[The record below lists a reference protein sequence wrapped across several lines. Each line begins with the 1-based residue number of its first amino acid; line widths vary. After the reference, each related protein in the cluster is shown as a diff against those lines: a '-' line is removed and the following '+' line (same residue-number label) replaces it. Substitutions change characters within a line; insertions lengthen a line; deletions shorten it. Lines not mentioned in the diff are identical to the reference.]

1 MIKFPGSPPQMGP
14 LCLPD
19 GWPTGFFLPSALPT
33 EAVGVCGGGLPGEH
47 KGPCPATT
55 SLCPPSFPRE
65 PEPFQPSLG
74 RAQLG
79 LAAVAGG
86 GPVSPSPELCLWAC
100 LPGTDA
106 RWVPAGARQGVIRWD
121 QDSGLTQQPDMGQAQ
136 TFSSPTHS
144 TARYIKAQ
152 TRQDLSP
159 GHTDLLAR
167 DGRGRGRLTSN

>member
-106 RWVPAGARQGVIRWD
+106 RWVPAGPDRGLFAGIRILGSHSSRTWGRRRP
-121 QDSGLTQQPDMGQAQ
+121 SHPPPIQQPDI
-136 TFSSPTHS
+136 S
-144 TARYIKAQ
+144 RL
-152 TRQDLSP
+152 RQ
-159 GHTDLLAR
+159 GKT
-167 DGRGRGRLTSN
+167 